1 MPHRLLLCLFFTC
14 VKILI
19 FSYPKCTETRA
30 ICTLAVKRTLDW
42 PVLPANQMGMYLTDA
57 EMELSN
63 KQLKL
68 KAKSPRKK
76 IVPNLRQFFRKRL
89 IWVTRYKMRYSL
101 HDKKKLKNAE
111 YLVSIINKVFTFEE
125 FNLNWSIK
133 YFQST
138 IRLE

>member
-42 PVLPANQMGMYLTDA
+42 PVLPANQMGMFLTDA

-68 KAKSPRKK
+68 TAKSPRKK

-101 HDKKKLKNAE
+101 HDKKNRKTDTHSYTYTSPIQCSLEHLKTKLWFLTKN
-111 YLVSIINKVFTFEE
+111 INNK
-125 FNLNWSIK
+125 
-133 YFQST
+133 
-138 IRLE
+138 